1 MITAHSHAEVGDR
14 ADPDQIGYEML
25 NAGPQHMATN
35 TAAMSMPRA
44 TCSSPAGSTTC
55 VPAPRNPQKPS
66 LCLRPASSRF
76 EFLCCLSKS
85 GMRGA
90 LYVSKGALR
99 GVTEAGSWAGPRHGW
114 KPVHA

>member
-55 VPAPRNPQKPS
+55 VPAPRNPQ
-66 LCLRPASSRF
+66 PAKT
-76 EFLCCLSKS
+76 L
-85 GMRGA
+85 A
-90 LYVSKGALR
+90 LPA
-99 GVTEAGSWAGPRHGW
+99 PRLV
-114 KPVHA
+114 KV